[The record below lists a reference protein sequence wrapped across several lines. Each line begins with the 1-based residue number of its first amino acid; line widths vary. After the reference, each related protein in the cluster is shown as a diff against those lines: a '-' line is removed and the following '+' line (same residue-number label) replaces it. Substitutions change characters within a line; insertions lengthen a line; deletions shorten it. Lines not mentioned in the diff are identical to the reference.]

1 VVIVGGG
8 AAAFYLIDGL
18 RTGGYK
24 GGITLIERG
33 KLLPYDRS
41 KLSKKWIEEKDE
53 LLLRQS
59 TYYEKL
65 GVEVRLSTVR
75 LMFSRSSH
83 TLEHRSH

>member
-1 VVIVGGG
+1 MVIVGGG

-24 GGITLIERG
+24 GGITLVERG

-41 KLSKKWIEEKDE
+41 KLSKRWVEEEKE
-53 LLLRQS
+53 GLLLRQA

-65 GVEVRLSTVR
+65 GIDVRLSAVR
-75 LMFSRSSH
+75 LVLPDRSS
-83 TLEHRSH
+83 LLK

>member
-1 VVIVGGG
+1 MVIVGGG

-33 KLLPYDRS
+33 TLLPYDRS
-41 KLSKKWIEEKDE
+41 KLSKKWIEEDP

-75 LMFSRSSH
+75 LVYLAPSQPRKAH
-83 TLEHRSH
+83 